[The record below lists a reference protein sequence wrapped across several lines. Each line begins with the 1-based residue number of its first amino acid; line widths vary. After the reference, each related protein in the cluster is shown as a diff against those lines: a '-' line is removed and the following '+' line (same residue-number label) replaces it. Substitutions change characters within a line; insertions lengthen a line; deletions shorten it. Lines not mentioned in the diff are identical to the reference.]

1 MTQTDILNQLLNTLE
16 GVSDHSI
23 EEITT
28 GAHIVTVRSRKSGLA
43 TWAVGQ
49 HPIDPGAFSL
59 PEIGSSCKAAA
70 QLILSGDPKKA
81 SLGMAAFSSLLPD
94 IPSENVIDRNAADII
109 MELGSDK
116 RVAVI
121 GHFPFV
127 ARMKGKFKELM
138 VFEKQPKDGDLDA
151 VLIPEEM
158 PKADV
163 VALTATTLCNGSLA
177 GILDH
182 CSDTAVKLIIGP
194 TTPLCQ
200 TTFDLGFDYVAGSI
214 VEDLNLLKK
223 GVVEGVSFKNVKG
236 VRHVLLKKA

>member
-1 MTQTDILNQLLNTLE
+1 MKQTEILNRLLNTLE
-16 GVSDHSI
+16 SVSDHSI

-43 TWAVGQ
+43 TWAVGK
-49 HPIDPGAFSL
+49 HPIDPGGFSL
-59 PEIGSSCKAAA
+59 PEIGSSCKVAA
-70 QLILSGDPKKA
+70 QMILSNDPKKA
-81 SLGMAAFSSLLPD
+81 SFGMAALNSLLPD
-94 IPSENVIDRNAADII
+94 TSPEHVIDRNAADII

-127 ARMKGKFKELM
+127 AKMKGRFKELM
-138 VFEKQPKDGDLDA
+138 VFEKQPQEGDFDA
-151 VLIPEEM
+151 SMIPEKM
-158 PKADV
+158 PGADV

-177 GILDH
+177 EILDH

-200 TTFDLGFDYVAGSI
+200 ATFDLGFDYVAGSI

-236 VRHVLLKKA
+236 VRHVILKKI